1 MHTVLG
7 KQSGRACEAS
17 DLGVEGSRFEA
28 SGTRVWGLVGRPFC
42 KGGFKFCMVYWLR
55 FQGLA
60 LTQFRD

>member
-28 SGTRVWGLVGRPFC
+28 SGTRVWGLVGRPCC
-42 KGGFKFCMVYWLR
+42 KGGFKFCMVT
-55 FQGLA
+55 G
-60 LTQFRD
+60 